1 MILLP
6 DYCDILLHYIAFL
19 SGTMFD
25 IYLQF
30 GNYCGSCCHDIITV
44 DFLPIAFWKL
54 PSLSR
59 QAREAATAVRCG
71 DQPRTLLAQKTT
83 AT

>member
-1 MILLP
+1 M
-6 DYCDILLHYIAFL
+6 
-19 SGTMFD
+19 MFD

-30 GNYCGSCCHDIITV
+30 GNYYGSYCHDIITV

-59 QAREAATAVRCG
+59 QAREAVTAVRRG
-71 DQPRTLLAQKTT
+71 DQPRTPLAQKTT